1 MNNLKTGS
9 KNLVY
14 LTSKTLKNAVTVAS
28 DIEKTGLNITRKGV
42 ETTGKITISALN
54 ASGKIVNK
62 TLNTTV
68 STTGA
73 ISDIVSNTSKAVSG
87 IYSEVFG
94 QIGDLANKRR
104 QVRKG
109 TKSAKVEVDTRIET
123 LQTFKRAT
131 KKYTELITTLI
142 NLHIKNLKNI
152 RTLLKKQHRSY
163 IFKPYAENATNI
175 TTIDGLINRSLR
187 KKAVFLSDTKTILST
202 AEAKLYGNLNVH
214 NTLNDIAIK
223 MKNKLAEIETF
234 YNNIAKQLNTLDRQ

>member
-1 MNNLKTGS
+1 MNNLKTGG
-9 KNLVY
+9 KNLVS
-14 LTSKTLKNAVTVAS
+14 LTGKTLKNAVTVAS

-68 STTGA
+68 NTTGA

-109 TKSAKVEVDTRIET
+109 TKGAKVEVDTRMET
-123 LQTFKRAT
+123 LKTFKRAT
-131 KKYTELITTLI
+131 KKYNTLVSTLI

-152 RTLLKKQHRSY
+152 QTLLKKQRRSY
-163 IFKPYAENATNI
+163 IFKPYAENVANI
-175 TTIDGLINRSLR
+175 TTIDGLINRSMR
-187 KKAVFLSDTKTILST
+187 KKQVFLSNVKTILST
-202 AEAKLYGNLNVH
+202 AEAKLYGNLNVP

-223 MKNKLAEIETF
+223 MKNKLDEIETF
-234 YNNIAKQLNTLDRQ
+234 YNNIAKHLNTLDRQ